1 MQTLSRKEQIILVSF
16 TWAVNALVLSDHT
29 ASSYGFLSRIPV
41 QTSMHVSNSRRRNV
55 TRAMY
60 TGSNWSILD
69 FSPVEEIFKASYIC
83 KKSKLKTLFY
93 WKVFYD
99 TTQNIHSTC
108 RAPISA
114 NFGAFF
120 IFLRHRCQL
129 ISSHRNLWYT
139 LWKFQNSNQI
149 ITNRISI
156 FKKCIQNCLQTFFI
170 VNRTITPFLNGNQ
183 RWLDE
188 RGNFFGFFFFLRS
201 LNLENS
207 L

>member
-99 TTQNIHSTC
+99 TSQNIVPAVRQLAQTSEL
-108 RAPISA
+108 SS
-114 NFGAFF
+114 FF
-120 IFLRHRCQL
+120 CGTDV
-129 ISSHRNLWYT
+129 NLFHHTETYGI
-139 LWKFQNSNQI
+139 L
-149 ITNRISI
+149 
-156 FKKCIQNCLQTFFI
+156 C
-170 VNRTITPFLNGNQ
+170 
-183 RWLDE
+183 
-188 RGNFFGFFFFLRS
+188 GNFKTQIKSKQIVFQISKVYSKLLTNIFYR
-201 LNLENS
+201 
-207 L
+207 